1 MVVPVYLAMAGAV
14 LQFDSSDGCDG
25 NFLNE
30 DDFEFHLL
38 VEYIGVLVCGS
49 CMVSSA
55 SVAILYYLLIFMH
68 SPHHL
73 VAGSDT
79 IAMAEVWWEYH

>member
-14 LQFDSSDGCDG
+14 LQFDSSDACDG

-30 DDFEFHLL
+30 DDFELHLL

-55 SVAILYYLLIFMH
+55 SVAILYPMHLMH
-68 SPHHL
+68 SPHL

-79 IAMAEVWWEYH
+79 IALVEVWWEYH